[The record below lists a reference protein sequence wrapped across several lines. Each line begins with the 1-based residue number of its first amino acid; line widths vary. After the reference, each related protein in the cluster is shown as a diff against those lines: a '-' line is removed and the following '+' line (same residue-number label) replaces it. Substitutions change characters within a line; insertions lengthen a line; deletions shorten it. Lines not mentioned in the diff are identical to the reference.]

1 MGIVIMNNHCLEAV
15 FDSLLLGSVWLILA
29 LIKSLYS
36 FFLF

>member
-15 FDSLLLGSVWLILA
+15 FDSLLLDSVWLILA